1 VDFFTFESDLLEVPP
16 LNFLSGP
23 VFLLYPGK
31 FIICIIGKKRV
42 AYPFYSLKNHE
53 SWAILTL
60 LFPKGI
66 GDSVKNE
73 IILEIKNLRT
83 YFYTYEGVA
92 KAVDGVS
99 YKLAKGEPLG
109 VVGES
114 GCGKSVTALSILRL
128 IPVPPGKIVGG
139 EILYKGKNLLEY
151 AEDEMRKIRGNRI
164 SMIFQEPMTS
174 LNPVFTVGNQI
185 QETFQLHQ
193 GLSKKEALGKSI
205 EMLKLVNI
213 PSPERAVE
221 RYPHELS
228 GGMRQRV
235 MIAMALA
242 CNPEVLIA
250 DEPTTALDVTIQAQI
265 LDLMNK
271 LKEELGMAIILITH
285 NLGVVA
291 ETAKRV
297 IVMYAGKIVEEAE
310 TKTLFGNPQHPY
322 TVGLLKSIPI
332 LGDKIRRG
340 KVRLNE
346 ILGVVPSLY
355 ELPSGCKFSTR
366 CPSVMNICKKEEPD
380 LKEIEKGHFSAC
392 WLTER

>member
-1 VDFFTFESDLLEVPP
+1 M
-16 LNFLSGP
+16 
-23 VFLLYPGK
+23 
-31 FIICIIGKKRV
+31 
-42 AYPFYSLKNHE
+42 NHQ
-53 SWAILTL
+53 
-60 LFPKGI
+60 K
-66 GDSVKNE
+66 
-73 IILEIKNLRT
+73 ILEIKDLRT
-83 YFYTYEGVA
+83 YFFTYEGVA

-99 YKLAKGEPLG
+99 YQLEKGEPLG

-128 IPVPPGKIVGG
+128 IPMPPGKVVGG
-139 EILYKGKNLLEY
+139 EILFKGRNLLELT
-151 AEDEMRKIRGNRI
+151 EDEMRKIRGNRI

-174 LNPVFTVGNQI
+174 LNPVFTIGNQI
-185 QETFQLHQ
+185 QETFKLHQ
-193 GLSKKEALGKSI
+193 GLSKKEALEKSI
-205 EMLKLVNI
+205 EMLKFVNL

-242 CNPEVLIA
+242 CNPEILIA

-285 NLGVVA
+285 NLGVIA
-291 ETAKRV
+291 ETVKRV
-297 IVMYAGKIVEEAE
+297 IVMYAGKIVEEAK
-310 TKTLFGNPQHPY
+310 TKTLFENPQHPY

-346 ILGVVPSLY
+346 IAGVVPSLY
-355 ELPSGCKFSTR
+355 ELPAGCKFSTR
-366 CPSVMNICKKEEPD
+366 CPSVMDICQEKEPE
-380 LKEIEKGHFSAC
+380 LKEIETGHFSSC
-392 WLTER
+392 WLTEQ

>member
-1 VDFFTFESDLLEVPP
+1 M
-16 LNFLSGP
+16 
-23 VFLLYPGK
+23 
-31 FIICIIGKKRV
+31 R
-42 AYPFYSLKNHE
+42 
-53 SWAILTL
+53 
-60 LFPKGI
+60 LF
-66 GDSVKNE
+66 VKDE
-73 IILEIKNLRT
+73 IILEIKNLKT

-99 YKLAKGEPLG
+99 YQLEKGEPLG

-128 IPVPPGKIVGG
+128 IPVPPGRVVGG
-139 EILYKGKNLLEY
+139 EILFKGRNLLELT
-151 AEDEMRKIRGNRI
+151 EDEMRKIRGNRI

-185 QETFQLHQ
+185 QETLKLHQ
-193 GLSKKEALGKSI
+193 GLSKKETLEKSI

-213 PSPERAVE
+213 ASPERAVE

-242 CNPEVLIA
+242 CNPEILIA

-265 LDLMNK
+265 LDLMNQ

-285 NLGVVA
+285 NLGVIA
-291 ETAKRV
+291 ETVKRV
-297 IVMYAGKIVEEAE
+297 IVMYAGKIVEEAK
-310 TKTLFGNPQHPY
+310 TKTLFENPQHPY
-322 TVGLLKSIPI
+322 TVGLIKSIPI

-346 ILGVVPSLY
+346 IAGVVPSLY
-355 ELPSGCKFSTR
+355 ELPPGCKFSTR
-366 CPSVMNICKKEEPD
+366 CPSVMDICQEKEPE
-380 LKEIEKGHFSAC
+380 LKEIETGHFSSC
-392 WLTER
+392 WLTEQ